1 MPGERET
8 PLFRTMSTERIILS
22 APMERRRGMWRWK
35 AWLLAAFAFAAAAL
49 VVAAFFVEW
58 RYRGRIVP
66 TAGAPPAPVALVFG
80 AGLERGGMPSA
91 VLRQRLDTAVALYR
105 RGTVKK
111 LLLSGD
117 NTDRYHDETLSM
129 RRYVLALGLPEKDVV
144 ADHAGVS
151 TYDSCFRARDVF
163 RVRKAILVTQ
173 DFHLP
178 RALFVANSLGIESW
192 GVAADAPADWT
203 RRYALRELV
212 ARAMAVVLVI
222 ARPPAR
228 VVGPSDPV
236 SEGRG

>member
-1 MPGERET
+1 
-8 PLFRTMSTERIILS
+8 
-22 APMERRRGMWRWK
+22 MERWSIVRRWK
-35 AWLLAAFAFAAAAL
+35 AWLLATLALAAAGL
-49 VVAAFFVEW
+49 VLAAFYVEW

-66 TAGAPPAPVALVFG
+66 PAGAPPAPVALVFG
-80 AGLERGGMPSA
+80 AGLERGGTPSP
-91 VLRQRLDTAVALYR
+91 VLRQRLDAAVALYR

-111 LLLSGD
+111 LLVSGD

-163 RVRKAILVTQ
+163 RVRRAILVTQ

-178 RALFVANSLGIESW
+178 RALYIANSLGIESW

-203 RRYALRELV
+203 RRYAVRELV

-222 ARPPAR
+222 ARPAAR
-228 VVGPSDPV
+228 VASPSDPV
-236 SEGRG
+236 SDGRG